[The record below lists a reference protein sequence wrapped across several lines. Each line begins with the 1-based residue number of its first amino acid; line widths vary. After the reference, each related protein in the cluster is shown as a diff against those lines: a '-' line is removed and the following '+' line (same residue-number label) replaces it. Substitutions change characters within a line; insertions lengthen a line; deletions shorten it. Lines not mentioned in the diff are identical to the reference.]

1 LYKLSI
7 VVPIYIDKN
16 NYYTQLFYD
25 EIASLENEVLKN
37 IELIF
42 IDDCSPVPVNIN
54 INDKVNFKL
63 LRIDDNIFWNV
74 SGAKN
79 LGSFVSDSEKILFI
93 DLDHKVSASGIK
105 HLIDLN
111 LKSNELVNFDRG
123 DKIVP
128 GIFCLNLAY
137 YKKMGGLDEIF
148 AGAYGYEDVHFQ
160 MRHKK
165 HSNNTI
171 VLSNILSYRGG
182 EHHHTIKKIVMN
194 KEKLK
199 NLNHSGLFLNFKW
212 HKVC

>member
-1 LYKLSI
+1 MFKLSI

-16 NYYTQLFYD
+16 NSSTQCFYD
-25 EIASLENEVLKN
+25 DISLLSEDCLKN
-37 IELIF
+37 LELVF
-42 IDDCSPVPVNIN
+42 IDDCSPVPVKIN
-54 INDKVNFKL
+54 TNDRVNFKL

-79 LGSFVSDSEKILFI
+79 LGSFVSNSEKILFI
-93 DLDHKVSASGIK
+93 DLDHKVSDVGIK
-105 HLIDLN
+105 QLVDIK
-111 LKSNELVNFDRG
+111 LKSNQLVNFDRG
-123 DKIVP
+123 DKVVP
-128 GIFCLNLAY
+128 GIFCLNASY

-165 HSNNTI
+165 NSNDTL
-171 VLSNILSYRGG
+171 VLSKVLSYRGG
-182 EHHHTIKKIVMN
+182 EHHHTIKKIVKN

-212 HKVC
+212 HKVI

>member
-1 LYKLSI
+1 LYKLAI

-25 EIASLENEVLKN
+25 EIASLDSDILKN

-42 IDDCSPVPVNIN
+42 VDDCSPVPVKIN
-54 INDKVNFKL
+54 TKDNVNFKL
-63 LRIDDNIFWNV
+63 LRVDDDIFWNV

-79 LGSFVSDSEKILFI
+79 LGSFVSNSEKILFI
-93 DLDHKVSASGIK
+93 DLDHRVSEAGIK
-105 HLIDLN
+105 QLVELTLN
-111 LKSNELVNFDRG
+111 SNQLVNFDRG

-165 HSNNTI
+165 YSGNTLI
-171 VLSNILSYRGG
+171 LNGVLSYRGG
-182 EHHHTIKKIVMN
+182 EHHHTIKKVVKN
-194 KEKLK
+194 KEKLR
-199 NLNHSGLFLNFKW
+199 NLTHSGLFLNFKW
-212 HKVC
+212 HKVV